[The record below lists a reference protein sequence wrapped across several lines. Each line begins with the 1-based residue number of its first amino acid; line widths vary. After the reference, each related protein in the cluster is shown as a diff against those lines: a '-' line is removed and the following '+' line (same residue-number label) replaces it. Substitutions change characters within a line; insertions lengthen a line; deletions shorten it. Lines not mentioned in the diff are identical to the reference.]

1 MHMNYFFIIVEVVSG
16 AGVIIGTV
24 GAFLIWIKRI
34 VEGQKCQLR
43 AHMLSTY
50 YKNYNKSEIRQYEL
64 ENFLLMYK
72 SYKALKGNSFVDK
85 IKEEVIKWRV
95 IS

>member
-1 MHMNYFFIIVEVVSG
+1 MEKVILFAEILSALAVIFSTVTVFFVR
-16 AGVIIGTV
+16 
-24 GAFLIWIKRI
+24 LKRI
-34 VEGQKCQLR
+34 TEGEKCQLR
-43 AHMLSTY
+43 AHMLSAY
-50 YKNYNKSEIRQYEL
+50 YKNLEKGEIRQYEL

-72 SYKALKGNSFVDK
+72 AYKALKGNSFVDK

>member
-1 MHMNYFFIIVEVVSG
+1 MMEKLFLIVEVIS
-16 AGVIIGTV
+16 ALSVIFATISTF
-24 GAFLIWIKRI
+24 FLWIKRI
-34 VEGQKCQLR
+34 SDGEKCQLR
-43 AHMLSTY
+43 AHMLATY
-50 YKNYNKSEIRQYEL
+50 YKHLDEKQIRQYEL

-85 IKEEVIKWRV
+85 IKEEVIKWKV

>member
-1 MHMNYFFIIVEVVSG
+1 M
-16 AGVIIGTV
+16 
-24 GAFLIWIKRI
+24 
-34 VEGQKCQLR
+34 CQLR
-43 AHMLSTY
+43 AHMLSSY
-50 YKNYNKSEIRQYEL
+50 YKNLEKGEIRQYEL

-72 SYKALKGNSFVDK
+72 AYKALKGNSFVDK

>member
-1 MHMNYFFIIVEVVSG
+1 MEKIILIAEVLSALAVIFTTVTAFFIR
-16 AGVIIGTV
+16 
-24 GAFLIWIKRI
+24 LKRI
-34 VEGQKCQLR
+34 TEGQMCQLR
-43 AHMLSTY
+43 AHMLSSY
-50 YKNYNKSEIRQYEL
+50 YKNLEKGEIRQYEL

-72 SYKALKGNSFVDK
+72 AYKALKGNSFVDK